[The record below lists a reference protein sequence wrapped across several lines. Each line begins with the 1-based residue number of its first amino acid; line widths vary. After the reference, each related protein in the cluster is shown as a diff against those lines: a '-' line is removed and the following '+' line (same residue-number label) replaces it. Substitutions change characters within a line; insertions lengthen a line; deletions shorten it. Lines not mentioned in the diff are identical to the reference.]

1 MTLALFS
8 RSRPALPR
16 HDDRA
21 LVPFSLSDLVAALS
35 TGFDHAQR
43 YEAMLDRREGC
54 A

>member
-8 RSRPALPR
+8 RSRPAVPQ

-21 LVPFSLSDLVAALS
+21 QVPFSLSDLVAALS
-35 TGFDHAQR
+35 TGFDHAQW
-43 YEAMLDRREGC
+43 YETMLDRREGR